1 MAEDSSRS
9 SNSPRGDDCGDG
21 EEEEDRE
28 QMSDDKGST
37 SSLCGIDGPSSTN
50 PPR

>member
-21 EEEEDRE
+21 EEEDDRD
-28 QMSDDKGST
+28 QINDDK
-37 SSLCGIDGPSSTN
+37 SSISSKCGIEGSSGTN

>member
-9 SNSPRGDDCGDG
+9 SNSPRGDDCGDA
-21 EEEEDRE
+21 EEEDDRE
-28 QMSDDKGST
+28 QISDDKGST
-37 SSLCGIDGPSSTN
+37 SSLSGIEGSSSSH

>member
-9 SNSPRGDDCGDG
+9 SNSPRGDDCGDA

-28 QMSDDKGST
+28 QINDEKGSII
-37 SSLCGIDGPSSTN
+37 SHCDVEGASCTN